1 MRLVLD
7 WVGSR
12 LWRCGC
18 GRGGGVATPLWLCQ
32 SGVATPPPQWR
43 RVALWPW
50 RCGCA
55 AWWRSPATTIW
66 LCQIGV
72 AGLRPRHTATPP
84 PRLRRRHCGGGVAT
98 PLWQTQSGV
107 ATPPPRPHATAPR
120 ATAGLMVN
128 PNVEVAS
135 FRTLIEN
142 EQSASVF
149 EPRKNSFKSWLK
161 LP

>member
-1 MRLVLD
+1 VA
-7 WVGSR
+7 VAYATGH
-12 LWRCGC
+12 G
-18 GRGGGVATPLWLCQ
+18 GGGVAT
-32 SGVATPPPQWR
+32 
-43 RVALWPW
+43 
-50 RCGCA
+50 
-55 AWWRSPATTIW
+55 
-66 LCQIGV
+66 
-72 AGLRPRHTATPP
+72 
-84 PRLRRRHCGGGVAT
+84 
-98 PLWQTQSGV
+98 
-107 ATPPPRPHATAPR
+107 

>member
-1 MRLVLD
+1 MRFLTAVSQP
-7 WVGSR
+7 SR
-12 LWRCGC
+12 GLREPPWPVAVAVAGWRVYT
-18 GRGGGVATPLWLCQ
+18 RP
-32 SGVATPPPQWR
+32 
-43 RVALWPW
+43 
-50 RCGCA
+50 
-55 AWWRSPATTIW
+55 PAT
-66 LCQIGV
+66 
-72 AGLRPRHTATPP
+72 AT
-84 PRLRRRHCGGGVAT
+84 
-98 PLWQTQSGV
+98 
-107 ATPPPRPHATAPR
+107 